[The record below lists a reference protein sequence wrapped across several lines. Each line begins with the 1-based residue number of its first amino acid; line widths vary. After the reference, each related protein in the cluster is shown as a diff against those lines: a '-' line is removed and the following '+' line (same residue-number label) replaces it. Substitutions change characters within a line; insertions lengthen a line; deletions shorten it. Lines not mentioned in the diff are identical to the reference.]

1 MATNTLSS
9 NTGVAGS
16 GIVTFNVRNAGAY
29 AYVYVT
35 YDVGNGTS
43 AALTIQSLN
52 PGIHATNTFNH
63 SAFATATV
71 AAITITLN
79 AKANHRFQI
88 PLASGETSLIATLA
102 FTGGNSQTCVIDCYP
117 A

>member
-43 AALTIQSLN
+43 AALTIQSVN

-63 SAFATATV
+63 SAV